1 MRDWTS
7 FGKLA
12 FAAKSL
18 VDPSFEVKVTVALAT
33 GDESC
38 WHELVDFLPVGQEW
52 GILTFELDQ
61 PRWRACPKY
70 DHLEGLR
77 DKDNVRRLHIL
88 VVADGG
94 EPTGSILIDDVRL
107 IGR

>member
-1 MRDWTS
+1 LD
-7 FGKLA
+7 
-12 FAAKSL
+12 AKSL
-18 VDPSFEVKVTVALAT
+18 VDPSFEVRVTIALAT
-33 GDESC
+33 GSESC

-52 GILTFELDQ
+52 GTLTFELDQ
-61 PRWRACPKY
+61 PRWRACPNY

-94 EPTGSILIDDVRL
+94 EPTGAILIDDVRPL
-107 IGR
+107 GQ